1 MPLTP
6 FSGPR
11 ALRALREA
19 AWELPL
25 PVVVLGGI
33 YSGVLAVSETAA
45 AAALYVLVVEVF
57 IHREIGVRALVDIM
71 RESMVMVG
79 GIILILAA
87 ALALTNVIID
97 AEVPTRIFNLVQA
110 HISSKIMF
118 LIFLNVFL
126 LILGALL
133 DIFSAIIIMVP
144 IILPVAQNYGIDP
157 VHLGIIFLA
166 NMEIGYITPPVGM
179 NLFIGSY
186 RFGKPVDSLYKASLP
201 FMVVLLAAVLVIT
214 YWPWLTLVFI

>member
-1 MPLTP
+1 
-6 FSGPR
+6 
-11 ALRALREA
+11 
-19 AWELPL
+19 
-25 PVVVLGGI
+25 
-33 YSGVLAVSETAA
+33 
-45 AAALYVLVVEVF
+45 
-57 IHREIGVRALVDIM
+57 M

-110 HISSKIMF
+110 HISGRVMF
-118 LIFLNVFL
+118 LVFLNLFL
-126 LILGALL
+126 LVLGALL

-186 RFGKPVDSLYKASLP
+186 RFGRPVDSLYKASFP
-201 FMVVLLAAVLVIT
+201 FMVVLFIAVLVIT
-214 YWPWLTLVFI
+214 YWPWLTLAFIR